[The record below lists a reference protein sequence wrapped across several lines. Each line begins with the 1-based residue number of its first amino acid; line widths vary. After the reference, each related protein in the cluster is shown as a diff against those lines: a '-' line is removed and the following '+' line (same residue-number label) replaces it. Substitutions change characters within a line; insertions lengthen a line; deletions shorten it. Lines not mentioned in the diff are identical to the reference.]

1 MTEKLRVIDI
11 DDDQLDITQTSSEDI
26 MNSSLPV
33 KQSVR
38 WTHLDESQKTQTW
51 NLTQIFKTQKK
62 KELWDDLQ

>member
-1 MTEKLRVIDI
+1 MKTGLYYSSIGFRQYDRKVRVIHI

-38 WTHLDESQKTQTW
+38 
-51 NLTQIFKTQKK
+51 
-62 KELWDDLQ
+62 